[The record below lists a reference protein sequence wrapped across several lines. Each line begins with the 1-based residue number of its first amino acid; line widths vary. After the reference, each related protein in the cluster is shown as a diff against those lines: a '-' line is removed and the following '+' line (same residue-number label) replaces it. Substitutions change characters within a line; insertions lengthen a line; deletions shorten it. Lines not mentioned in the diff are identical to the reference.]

1 MTNRDETP
9 TFDTL
14 NIILLNVF
22 IFLSTSLCFSADAL
36 SLSDCE
42 TYYHP
47 YPIFIDR
54 TIEGEHIVPPYYVI
68 LSVRSID
75 ALATQQRIPQSLH
88 VIYLRNRDYLALIN
102 TIMPTPEDGERF
114 ELDHGALII
123 SNDYEVM
130 DPPDIIEVMP
140 RYTYVERKGI
150 YKDCN
155 YSDAIELDIDYVLP
169 NSPDLGALAI
179 LYAGRNAEEAL
190 TTQEA
195 IWFARTLGDM
205 RVPLT
210 EGTTLLHTYEDGEEV
225 FSQPVC
231 ISVQLMDI
239 VGQFSERSKPI
250 CFDPADESSP
260 YVETPYAQGCAC
272 SSIGSSR
279 APAHTTLLLAAL
291 GLLTLLW
298 RSNPNPSRQR
308 AS

>member
-1 MTNRDETP
+1 MINRDKTP

-14 NIILLNVF
+14 HIILLNVF
-22 IFLSTSLCFSADAL
+22 IFLSTSLCFSTDAL
-36 SLSDCE
+36 SLTACE
-42 TYYHP
+42 TYPHP
-47 YPIFIDR
+47 DPTFLDT

-68 LSVRSID
+68 QRLSSID
-75 ALATQQRIPQSLH
+75 HITTQQLIPQSLH
-88 VIYLRNRDYLALIN
+88 VIHLRNRDYLALIN
-102 TIMPTPEDGERF
+102 TVMPTPEDGERI
-114 ELDHGALII
+114 ELDQGAFII
-123 SNDYEVM
+123 SDDYEVM

-140 RYTYVERKGI
+140 RYTYEERKGI
-150 YKDCN
+150 YKGCN
-155 YSDAIELDIDYVLP
+155 FSDAIELDIEYVLP
-169 NSPDLGALAI
+169 NSPGIGAMAI

-190 TTQEA
+190 ATQQA

-210 EGTTLLHTYEDGEEV
+210 EGTLVHTYEDGEEV

-239 VGQFSERSKPI
+239 VGQLSERSKPI

-272 SSIGSSR
+272 SSISSSR
-279 APAHTTLLLAAL
+279 AAPAPTALLLAAL